1 MGSDVVVSLHATVRE
16 VAKKA
21 EAALAANPSENLL
34 PRKVSRFVDK
44 LGPPLPEKPVR
55 PKLGLSKGYGWY
67 QSSTAGISTPRK
79 LLPTE
84 LSPRGSRSQMMPGL
98 DSTTKVPYVSQIIFS
113 SPNLF
118 TRLFWDAAKNNLK
131 QLKRLDVA
139 YCNSLL
145 PL

>member
-1 MGSDVVVSLHATVRE
+1 MGSDVVISLHATVRE

-21 EAALAANPSENLL
+21 EAALAGNPSENLL

-84 LSPRGSRSQMMPGL
+84 LSPGGSRSQMMPGL
-98 DSTTKVPYVSQIIFS
+98 DSTTKVPYVLQFLFS
-113 SPNLF
+113 SPNSF
-118 TRLFWDAAKNNLK
+118 TRAVLGCSTEQPETVKKTRRGVL
-131 QLKRLDVA
+131 
-139 YCNSLL
+139 
-145 PL
+145 

>member
-1 MGSDVVVSLHATVRE
+1 MGSDVVISLHATVRE
-16 VAKKA
+16 VAKK
-21 EAALAANPSENLL
+21 AANPSENLL

-84 LSPRGSRSQMMPGL
+84 LSPGGSRSQMMPGR
-98 DSTTKVPYVSQIIFS
+98 DSTAKVPYVSQFVFS
-113 SPNLF
+113 SPIYS
-118 TRLFWDAAKNNLK
+118 RGCFWDAAKNNLK
-131 QLKRLDVA
+131 QLKTRRGVL
-139 YCNSLL
+139 
-145 PL
+145 

>member
-1 MGSDVVVSLHATVRE
+1 MGSDVVISLHATVRE
-16 VAKKA
+16 VAKK
-21 EAALAANPSENLL
+21 AANPSENLL

-84 LSPRGSRSQMMPGL
+84 LSPGGSRSQMMPGR
-98 DSTTKVPYVSQIIFS
+98 DSTAKVPYVSMFDFISPILFS
-113 SPNLF
+113 
-118 TRLFWDAAKNNLK
+118 RLFLGCSKEQPETVKDSTW
-131 QLKRLDVA
+131 RTVTT
-139 YCNSLL
+139 
-145 PL
+145 

>member
-1 MGSDVVVSLHATVRE
+1 MGSDVVISLHATVRE

-21 EAALAANPSENLL
+21 QAALAANPSENLL

-84 LSPRGSRSQMMPGL
+84 LSPGGSRSQMMPGR
-98 DSTTKVPYVSQIIFS
+98 DSTAKVPFVLQFVFS
-113 SPNLF
+113 APNLF
-118 TRLFWDAAKNNLK
+118 SRLFFGCSKEQPETVEDSTW
-131 QLKRLDVA
+131 RTVTI
-139 YCNSLL
+139 
-145 PL
+145 